1 MTPPVNRTVSALLA
15 TLPALE
21 AAFADV
27 PRPTRVMGCTNCCIS
42 PEELEVLSTTARD
55 DLDAEALSS
64 YANNAMGTVGSEAD
78 FRYFLPRLLQLAV
91 TDAFEYPDRPFVIRT
106 LKYVPWATA
115 WTPAQGAAI
124 LAYLDAWWH
133 GTLTEATPVDDVD
146 EVLATLFDVL
156 PTGEHA
162 RILATW
168 LEGGRTALAHL
179 ATFVQAHSMQVAL
192 GKKWDVW
199 VPPGASEVVAAWLG
213 SGAPFGA
220 LFGQFERDPDAADA
234 ALFLDAAALLE
245 HA

>member
-27 PRPTRVMGCTNCCIS
+27 PRPTRVTGCTNCCIS
-42 PEELEVLSTTARD
+42 PEELEVLSTTAR
-55 DLDAEALSS
+55 EALGDEDLRF
-64 YANNAMGTVGSEAD
+64 YVGNVPDTVGSEAD
-78 FRYFLPRLLQLAV
+78 LRYFLPRVLELAAM
-91 TDAFEYPDRPFVIRT
+91 DPFAFPDRPFVIRR
-106 LKYVPWATA
+106 LKHVPWATA

-124 LAYLDAWWH
+124 HAYLDAWWH

-156 PTGEHA
+156 PTAEHA